1 MVKHYGIVGYF
12 SGRAFWDISGL
23 SPGHAS
29 QPMERSRCEH
39 DLLTLILANTTTSLI
54 MMGSV
59 GAGPLPQCVE

>member
-1 MVKHYGIVGYF
+1 MVEH
-12 SGRAFWDISGL
+12 SGL

-59 GAGPLPQCVE
+59 GAAPPQCVE